1 MHETVLL
8 SDPKSPLRIEYSRP
22 AMEEIRERAR
32 EGLMAAPRVGMGI
45 GGLLLG
51 VRQDAR
57 TRIVD
62 SIEIPC
68 CHSGGPSFKLTPG
81 EMRQTREMMAEAG
94 EITATSRIAVV
105 GWYCSKTR
113 GDAVLN
119 EFDRQFHDELFPGPW
134 KIALVLRPSAAE
146 PMRAVFY
153 FREETGMVVRGIEC
167 EVDEWAPPE
176 PEAAHAATSP
186 VIKLVETP
194 ARAAKVIEMSP
205 LETPSPVAMPAPV
218 VAPRTAETTLADII
232 GVATA
237 DGETPVRPR
246 AAAAN
251 AELFGVTGM
260 LPVKPVRKW
269 NKPLIGGAIAAAL
282 LAAAGGAYATRN
294 SWLPKPP
301 LNLTST
307 ELDGSLL
314 IRWNPDTVK
323 GVAHGTMYISD
334 GSGKQPD
341 PVPLDRFQLSSGLLT
356 YALKTKQVTATL
368 DAGSVHDR
376 TAWFAPPPATPEAPA
391 PAEPSAE
398 KTPIRTVPAQDTPQ
412 R

>member
-1 MHETVLL
+1 
-8 SDPKSPLRIEYSRP
+8 
-22 AMEEIRERAR
+22 MEEIRARAR

-51 VRQDAR
+51 VRQAAAEDAGR

-68 CHSGGPSFKLTPG
+68 CHSGGPSFKLTAE
-81 EMRQTREMMAEAG
+81 EMRQTRAMMAEAG

-119 EFDRQFHDELFPGPW
+119 EFDRQFHDELFPDPW

-153 FREETGMVVRGIEC
+153 FRDETGMIIRGIEC
-167 EVDEWAPPE
+167 DVDEWAQPAPE
-176 PEAAHAATSP
+176 DAPA
-186 VIKLVETP
+186 IKLVETP
-194 ARAAKVIEMSP
+194 SRAAKVIEMSP
-205 LETPSPVAMPAPV
+205 PARVMEIPVETPPPVAMPAP
-218 VAPRTAETTLADII
+218 AATARSAETTLADII
-232 GVATA
+232 GVGTA

-246 AAAAN
+246 PAAVN
-251 AELFGVTGM
+251 ADLFDVTGS
-260 LPVKPVRKW
+260 LPPKPVRKL
-269 NKPLIGGAIAAAL
+269 NKLVSGGAIAAAL
-282 LAAAGGAYATRN
+282 LAAAGGAYVTRN
-294 SWLPKPP
+294 SWLPTPP
-301 LNLTST
+301 LDLTSS

-323 GVAHGTMYISD
+323 GVDHGTMYIND
-334 GSGKQPD
+334 GSGKQPE
-341 PVPLDRFQLSSGLLT
+341 PVALDRFQLSSGLLSYT
-356 YALKTKQVTATL
+356 LKTKQVTATL

-376 TAWFAPPPATPEAPA
+376 TAWFAPPPATQPA
-391 PAEPSAE
+391 VPVEPL
-398 KTPIRTVPAQDTPQ
+398 RTAPAQDTPP